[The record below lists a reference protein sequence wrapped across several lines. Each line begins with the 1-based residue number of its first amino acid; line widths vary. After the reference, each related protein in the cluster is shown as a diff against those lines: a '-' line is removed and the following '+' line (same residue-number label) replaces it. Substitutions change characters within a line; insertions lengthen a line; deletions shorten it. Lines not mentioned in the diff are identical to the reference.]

1 MTTGPIKRVLV
12 TGMSGLIGG
21 AVRRQLEEKY
31 ELVALNGH
39 RPVEGVTSH
48 IADIAD
54 LDAILPAFE
63 GVHTVIH
70 LAAESSEDSAWQA
83 YRDSNLTGTYNVFE
97 AARMSG
103 VKRVIFASSGSAIKG
118 YEMFPPYDAVVAG
131 RYDEVPASWEKVTH
145 ESMPRPNSI
154 YGCTK
159 LWGEAVARMYTD
171 YHGIS
176 AICIRIGS
184 VTKED
189 RPKVTRQF
197 SVWCS
202 QKDIG
207 RFVERCV
214 EAPETLKFDIFYA
227 VSDNK
232 WSYRDM
238 EHAREAL
245 GFVPEDSADR
255 FR

>member
-1 MTTGPIKRVLV
+1 
-12 TGMSGLIGG
+12 MSGLIGG
-21 AVRRQLEEKY
+21 VVRKQLEEKY
-31 ELVALNGH
+31 DLVALNRH
-39 RPVEGVTSH
+39 RPVEGVNSH

-70 LAAESSEDSAWQA
+70 LAAESVEDSTWQA

-97 AARMSG
+97 ASRRSR

-118 YEMFPPYDAVVAG
+118 YELIPPYDAIVAG
-131 RYDEVPASWEKVTH
+131 KYDEVPASWEMVTH
-145 ESMPRPNSI
+145 RSMPRPNSI

-159 LWGEAVARMYTD
+159 LWGEAVARMYSD
-171 YHGIS
+171 YHGMS
-176 AICIRIGS
+176 AICIRVGA
-184 VTKED
+184 VNKED
-189 RPKVTRQF
+189 RPKETRQF

-207 RFVERCV
+207 SLVERCV

-227 VSDNK
+227 VSNNK

-238 EHAREAL
+238 EHVREVL
-245 GFVPEDSADR
+245 GFLPEDSADR
-255 FR
+255 LR